1 MFSDTR
7 AERGEHVGLRL
18 DPRGCHLF
26 SAGSRGSGAAG
37 LSQPPSG
44 AGACHGLNDAGHG
57 LNDAGHGLNCGGH
70 GLNGAVT
77 SATGRPGSSRCL
89 TLDQTMRDA

>member
-7 AERGEHVGLRL
+7 AGRGEHVGLCL

-26 SAGSRGSGAAG
+26 SAGARGSGAAG

-44 AGACHGLNDAGHG
+44 AGAGHG